1 MTELSI
7 VLISKNQVWNISR
20 LIESILKEAECVASH
35 EIILVDSASTD
46 ETVEVASRYPVNI
59 LRLRPGQK
67 VSPAIGRYVGY
78 QRTQGEF
85 VLFLDGDTQLVPGWL
100 ALAFRVMREIPN
112 AGAVTGRVINL
123 PTSAA
128 KVHGEAPIP
137 AALTS
142 PSREVRWGSYGG
154 GGAAM
159 YRRSV
164 LERVGTFNPNLNAD
178 EEPELG
184 FRIRQAGYM
193 ILELDYP
200 IVRHYN
206 DAPVALSSMLNRRKR
221 NFHLGSGQSARGHL
235 GSKLFW
241 PWIIERPWG
250 LAPALLLALGVGSL
264 LMGLLTGHFVWL
276 GLWSLG
282 ISLLIAYVSYRKR
295 SVRGALVAAFNWL
308 LLAEGFVKGFLMK
321 PVPPEKFHME
331 VEEIVERHPNERG
344 STPHFSET
352 PEPRFQYSPD

>member
-1 MTELSI
+1 
-7 VLISKNQVWNISR
+7 
-20 LIESILKEAECVASH
+20 
-35 EIILVDSASTD
+35 
-46 ETVEVASRYPVNI
+46 
-59 LRLRPGQK
+59 
-67 VSPAIGRYVGY
+67 
-78 QRTQGEF
+78 
-85 VLFLDGDTQLVPGWL
+85 
-100 ALAFRVMREIPN
+100 
-112 AGAVTGRVINL
+112 
-123 PTSAA
+123 
-128 KVHGEAPIP
+128 
-137 AALTS
+137 
-142 PSREVRWGSYGG
+142 
-154 GGAAM
+154 M

-164 LERVGTFNPNLNAD
+164 LERVGTFNPSLNAD

-250 LAPALLLALGVGSL
+250 LAAALLLALGVGSL
-264 LMGLLTGHFVWL
+264 LVGLLTGHFVWL

-321 PVPPEKFHME
+321 PVPPEKFHTE
-331 VEEIVERHPNERG
+331 VEEIVERHPNEQG
-344 STPHFSET
+344 STPRFSEP